1 MDALTRAKAS
11 PDRKSSLKKDQED
24 QIKSIKRASDADIK
38 QLQKNSFLERFT
50 QSDVD
55 GLEKFADR
63 LLKKFKIDVEFTRHF
78 VDRLNDPRNS
88 PEIKI
93 AELQRLFKKIKKNK
107 GIGISSN
114 PDIEAV
120 LKDMETNL
128 NLPVV
133 IKKKGNEFEL
143 INKTIMRKPD
153 FKTTS
158 KVIRY
163 ENAPNTKDAMKRYR
177 AGKLVSLISHT
188 SKC

>member
-1 MDALTRAKAS
+1 M
-11 PDRKSSLKKDQED
+11 
-24 QIKSIKRASDADIK
+24 
-38 QLQKNSFLERFT
+38 
-50 QSDVD
+50 
-55 GLEKFADR
+55 
-63 LLKKFKIDVEFTRHF
+63 
-78 VDRLNDPRNS
+78 NDPRNS

-133 IKKKGNEFEL
+133 IQKKGNEFEL

-177 AGKLVSLISHT
+177 AGKAVSLISHILRQ
-188 SKC
+188 KD